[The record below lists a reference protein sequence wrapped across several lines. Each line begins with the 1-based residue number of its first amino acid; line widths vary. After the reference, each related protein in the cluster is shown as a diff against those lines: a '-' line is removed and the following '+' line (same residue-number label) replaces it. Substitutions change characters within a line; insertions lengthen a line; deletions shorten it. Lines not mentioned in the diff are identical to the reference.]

1 MILGG
6 INFMR
11 RKKQLKIFDEYYEA
25 FIYCGNNGYTIKKV
39 EKHHTRPGTSKNW
52 FVHLSNGKTLKT

>member
-1 MILGG
+1 MG
-6 INFMR
+6 